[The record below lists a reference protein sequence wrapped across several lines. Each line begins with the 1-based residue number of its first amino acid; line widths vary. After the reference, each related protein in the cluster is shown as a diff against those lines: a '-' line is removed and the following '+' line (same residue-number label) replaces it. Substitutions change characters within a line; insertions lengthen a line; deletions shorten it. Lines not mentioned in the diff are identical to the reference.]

1 MHLSSQVQA
10 ARIHHPFPRLR
21 ILTLFTPGGLEEGF
35 RGVGSPAE
43 RLELPTGATTYSTA
57 DLKQAAQR
65 LGAYGERVLA
75 LDEIADE
82 LPLYTKTAFTEPRQ
96 MTKQ

>member
-10 ARIHHPFPRLR
+10 TRIHHPF
-21 ILTLFTPGGLEEGF
+21 TPASDSYSVYSWGLEEAF

-57 DLKQAAQR
+57 DLKQTAQR

-82 LPLYTKTAFTEPRQ
+82 LPLYPKTAFTEPRQ